1 MANKQGQLT
10 LLLIFKFFQSDILLG
25 TEGINNMDETIFIF
39 YCISM
44 FCTKNFYLFFE
55 CWRENQRAKF
65 LLRIIRVV
73 LFQSVFVLCELCM
86 FCYVNSHSENCAQIL
101 CISHQGSQLR
111 YFSEL
116 TWLLSHLRFLMHYFV
131 KRIQLIQA
139 PIFPPSV
146 VPEIGTIVSN
156 FSCSSQFN

>member
-1 MANKQGQLT
+1 
-10 LLLIFKFFQSDILLG
+10 
-25 TEGINNMDETIFIF
+25 MDEAIFIF

-44 FCTKNFYLFFE
+44 FCTKNFYLLFFLNVGG
-55 CWRENQRAKF
+55 RTKGPSF
-65 LLRIIRVV
+65 LLPIIRVV

-111 YFSEL
+111 YFCEL

-131 KRIQLIQA
+131 KRIQLMQA
-139 PIFPPSV
+139 PIFSPSV